1 MPTHLEALQVEAFVS
16 GRSPVNPDLLGPH
29 LQADGSLLV
38 RAFDPRAE
46 RVDLQLASQRITM
59 RPLSHQ
65 GWFEAVLPEHQANW
79 NYTLAYYADQADQPF
94 REHADP
100 YAFPSLLNPEDCKRF
115 DQDLHP
121 QAYRFLGAHL
131 REVDGHRG
139 VHFVVWAPHAA
150 AVHLVGDFN
159 QWDTRTHPM
168 RATTAGL
175 WELFLPGIAAGQRY
189 QYAILPADSKSWLFK
204 ADPYA
209 FYADLRPDT
218 ASRVYALEGYQWGD
232 AEWLAERGK
241 LLAREAPVSIYEVHL
256 GSWRRVTEEGN
267 RWLTYRE
274 LADQLVPYL
283 VDMGYTHLALMPITE
298 YPLDESWGFQAL
310 GYFAV
315 TSRYGSPH
323 DFMYLIDRCHQ
334 HGIAVLIDWI
344 PSTFPTDAHGLAC
357 FDGSK
362 LYEDSV
368 PFSELDQWGTVRFDY
383 TRNQVCSFLLSN
395 VHFWLQIYHIDG
407 IRIDSVADML
417 KTNSLHVTGTRLV
430 NRAKRADHS
439 AVIVLLREISRLIT
453 RSFPGTLT
461 IVEGDTCPQITHPF
475 AEHGLNMSFATN
487 LGWVH
492 DMLLYFS
499 YPVAKRPYHH
509 GIMTFSLVYAFNEQF
524 ILPLSHE
531 EVTPLQQSL
540 LQRMPGSAWEQ
551 FANLRLLIG
560 FMYAHP
566 GKKLLF
572 MGGEFAQISPWQP
585 QSSLDWHLLE
595 RPEHAAFQ
603 HYVRDLNRI
612 YRTQPALYEVDADWR
627 GFSWIDFQDSEHSII
642 AFMRYPKAQL
652 APSDGSDQ
660 QTAPTSR
667 ASSLL
672 IVCNF
677 ANNTH
682 HNYRIGVPL
691 DAYYRE
697 ILNSDSY
704 HYAGTNLGNQ
714 GGLASEKQ
722 PYQGMPNS
730 LQITIPPLAILIF
743 AIQPKQSE
751 AESSSS
757 SEGN

>member
-1 MPTHLEALQVEAFVS
+1 MPTYLEPLQVEAFVS

-46 RVDLQLASQRITM
+46 RVELQLASQRIVM
-59 RPLSHQ
+59 RSLPHQ
-65 GWFEAVLPEHQANW
+65 GWFEAILPEQQAAW
-79 NYTLAYYADQADQPF
+79 NYSLAYYAAQSDQPY

-100 YAFPSLLNPEDCKRF
+100 YAFPSLLDPEDCKRF
-115 DQDLHP
+115 DQDLHV

-131 REVDGHRG
+131 REFEGQRG

-175 WELFLPGIAAGQRY
+175 WELFLPGIELGQRY
-189 QYAILPADSKSWLFK
+189 QYAVLPADSKSWLLK

-218 ASRVYALEGYQWGD
+218 ASRVYALEGYEWGD
-232 AEWLAERGK
+232 AEWLAKRAEFN
-241 LLAREAPVSIYEVHL
+241 ARQAPISIYEVHL
-256 GSWRRVTEEGN
+256 GSWRRVPEEGN
-267 RWLTYRE
+267 RWLSYRE

-283 VDMGYTHLALMPITE
+283 LDMGYTHVALMPITE
-298 YPLDESWGFQAL
+298 YPLDESWGYQAL
-310 GYFAV
+310 GYFAP
-315 TSRYGSPH
+315 TSRYGLPH
-323 DFMYLIDRCHQ
+323 DFMYFVDRCHQ
-334 HGIAVLIDWI
+334 HGIGVLIDWI
-344 PSTFPTDAHGLAC
+344 PSTFPTDAYGLAC

-395 VHFWLQIYHIDG
+395 IHFWLQVYHIDG
-407 IRIDSVADML
+407 VRIDSVAAML
-417 KTNSLHVTGTRLV
+417 KTNSLHVSGKRLV
-430 NRAKRADHS
+430 HQAKRADHS
-439 AVIVLLREISRLIT
+439 AVITLLREISRLMS
-453 RSFPGTLT
+453 RSFPGTIT

-475 AEHGLNMSFATN
+475 AEHGLNMTFATN
-487 LGWVH
+487 VGWVH
-492 DMLLYFS
+492 DMLVYFS
-499 YPVAKRPYHH
+499 HPVAKRPYHH

-531 EVTPLQQSL
+531 AVTPLQQSL
-540 LQRMPGSAWEQ
+540 LQRMPGPAWEQ

-603 HYVRDLNRI
+603 YYVRDLNRI
-612 YRTQPALYEVDADWR
+612 YREQPALYEVDADWR

-642 AFMRYPKAQL
+642 AFMRLPKAQL
-652 APSDGSDQ
+652 EPSDEADR
-660 QTAPTSR
+660 PTGPSVQ
-667 ASSLL
+667 AASLL

-677 ANNTH
+677 ANSAH
-682 HNYRIGVPL
+682 HDYRIGVPL

-697 ILNSDSY
+697 ILNSDSH
-704 HYAGTNLGNQ
+704 HYGGTNLGNQ
-714 GGLASEKQ
+714 GGLASERQ
-722 PYQGMPNS
+722 PYQGQPNS
-730 LQITIPPLAILIF
+730 LRITIPPLAMLIF

-751 AESSSS
+751 DE
-757 SEGN
+757 